1 MRLTKRKKEILALF
15 ERDSLEWV
23 TTEIGAPPFD
33 VSGVAYML
41 HGSESFSKKSIIESV
56 RRTLESMVADGLLEK
71 IPSFETRQN
80 KHQSSAQSPG
90 VRCVVSRYGLP
101 GEHRITKYQDAGS
114 DYIDGEFTR
123 IS

>member
-15 ERDSLEWV
+15 DKDCLEWV

-33 VSGVAYML
+33 VSGVTYML
-41 HGSESFSKKSIIESV
+41 HGMESFSKKSIIESV
-56 RRTLESMVADGLLEK
+56 RRTLESMVADGLIEK
-71 IPSFETRQN
+71 ISSFETRQN

-90 VRCVVSRYGLP
+90 VCCVVSRYGLP
-101 GEHRITKYQDAGS
+101 GECRITKYQDVGG
-114 DYIDGEFTR
+114 DYIEGEFTR